1 MSGARYPIFP
11 TRMALTVMKTRLKG
25 AITGHSL
32 LKKKSDALTVRF
44 RAILK
49 QITNVHDTTRH
60 DDTRNELLLR
70 DDGNIFFS
78 LFLFHL
84 FFLLSFPHTTHYLAG
99 QKIDG

>member
-1 MSGARYPIFP
+1 LFLFVIAVADARYPIFP

-49 QITNVHDTTRH
+49 QITDVRVNA
-60 DDTRNELLLR
+60 
-70 DDGNIFFS
+70 FF
-78 LFLFHL
+78 
-84 FFLLSFPHTTHYLAG
+84 FFFFFFFFFRFVEVLTLPALAKFSG
-99 QKIDG
+99 QEIDGRTDA

>member
-60 DDTRNELLLR
+60 DTRNELLLR
-70 DDGNIFFS
+70 DDGNIFFLS
-78 LFLFHL
+78 LSLSSFFFFPSFLSSHHT
-84 FFLLSFPHTTHYLAG
+84 LSRRT
-99 QKIDG
+99 KN